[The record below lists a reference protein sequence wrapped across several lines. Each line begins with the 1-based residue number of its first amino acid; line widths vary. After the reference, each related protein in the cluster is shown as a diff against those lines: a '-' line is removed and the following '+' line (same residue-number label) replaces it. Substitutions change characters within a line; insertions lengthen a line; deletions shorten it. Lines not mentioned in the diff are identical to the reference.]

1 MGECCTRE
9 DVPQERKIINS
20 FRNIDNENKFYFTI
34 QNYDENYEKI
44 RSLSKN
50 SFEKLGQMQ
59 QLRVNFIQELREE
72 INANKQNI
80 DSNNYYLGQ
89 NLENDY
95 NNNYYVPNMHN
106 LNYYNINE
114 IQRLLY
120 YIIIMTITLK
130 SYLKRNFASN
140 DLEKSLLELSYIILK
155 RNYNNKDL
163 KLILYYLSRM
173 FEILFESNNFQGYLN
188 INEYLSKLNIVTRDY
203 NILAKDE
210 KYIFL
215 LSIIISLG
223 LCFKKGI
230 YNLIIDNSYKSMIM
244 SYYIYLILKNYKF
257 IDENYLFYRNELIKN
272 HNINSNIIDNNITT
286 NNLFDKN
293 DLIEKDKLSENII
306 KKSINYK
313 DICVISNSIF
323 YFFILCTQDTYTGKN
338 IFYEFDNH
346 LDIGLRENK
355 LENEINLSKFKEAIY
370 IVLSCN
376 VILSDK
382 CWTMIL
388 AFFEYICESKKFG
401 INDAYYEMIINLF
414 HLFNKINNK
423 LFIDKYSSLI
433 SRIFIIERE
442 TNKQKNLIIDRL
454 YDYIYNSSNKYN
466 EFQKINDDKTNYEN
480 IFFFINII
488 KYISF
493 HFKKIKDIKLAH
505 DILMYLSHFIYK
517 IRNLHKNRKINI
529 TNYNVNYAQIIEIF
543 NVTLYNFDY
552 NKNDYYT
559 NLNEKIQITLSKF
572 LSTYILMFNEYF
584 KIKGN
589 NLLNKFDC
597 IIIDTISYL
606 EIGMIK
612 YNRKIN
618 LQIMINLLF
627 IYISIL
633 NEKEAIDYEDMNHNL
648 NNNLELLIEETR
660 MSNGFGIFIK
670 DNQYSTFH
678 IKIIYCIILLILIEI
693 NKKNSKDDI
702 VSKHN
707 KIMKNI
713 NQYNQF
719 LSSKIFPNKQ
729 NIQLFNIKALIN
741 ELSNVESYTIH
752 KNIFHQILLIIQ
764 KDLFNNNEEN
774 ESQNSYNIY
783 RARTLYKRDKNSEI
797 NINTTSEYNGYYQN
811 RTQIFLNNN
820 DIKDSFSQFSD
831 YSSVHHKH
839 NLYPTPNKSYI
850 NLSSNDIFSEK
861 VNMPDANNITTNI
874 SNLNKTDM
882 LSDKGSSIYN
892 FKI

>member
-59 QLRVNFIQELREE
+59 QLRVNFFQELREE
-72 INANKQNI
+72 INANKKII
-80 DSNNYYLGQ
+80 DSNNYYLGK

-95 NNNYYVPNMHN
+95 NNNYYAPNMYN
-106 LNYYNINE
+106 LNDYNINE

-140 DLEKSLLELSYIILK
+140 ELENSLLELSYIILK
-155 RNYNNKDL
+155 KNYNNKDL

-188 INEYLSKLNIVTRDY
+188 SNEYLSKLNIVTSDY

-210 KYIFL
+210 KYPFL
-215 LSIIISLG
+215 LSIVISLG
-223 LCFKKGI
+223 LCFKKDF
-230 YNLIIDNSYKSMIM
+230 YNLIIDNTYKSMIM
-244 SYYIYLILKNYKF
+244 SFYVYLILKNYKF

-272 HNINSNIIDNNITT
+272 HNFNSKINDNNITT
-286 NNLFDKN
+286 DSLFDKN

-306 KKSINYK
+306 KKSNNYK
-313 DICVISNSIF
+313 DIYAISNSIF

-338 IFYEFDNH
+338 IFYEFDNQ
-346 LDIGLRENK
+346 LNIGLRENK

-370 IVLSCN
+370 IVLSSN

-382 CWTMIL
+382 CWTMLL
-388 AFFEYICESKKFG
+388 AFFEYICESKNFG
-401 INDAYYEMIINLF
+401 INDAYYEMIINLY

-442 TNKQKNLIIDRL
+442 ANKQNNLIIDRL
-454 YDYIYNSSNKYN
+454 YDYIYNSNNKN
-466 EFQKINDDKTNYEN
+466 DELQKANDDKTNYEN

-493 HFKKIKDIKLAH
+493 LFQKIKDIKIAH

-529 TNYNVNYAQIIEIF
+529 INYNINYAQIFEIF

-572 LSTYILMFNEYF
+572 LATYILMFNEYF

-597 IIIDTISYL
+597 TIIDTITYL
-606 EIGMIK
+606 EMGMIK

-618 LQIMINLLF
+618 LQIIINLLF
-627 IYISIL
+627 IYIRTL
-633 NEKEAIDYEDMNHNL
+633 KEKETIDYEDISSHL
-648 NNNLELLIEETR
+648 NNNLKILIEETR

-670 DNQYSTFH
+670 DNKFYTFH
-678 IKIIYCIILLILIEI
+678 IKIIYSIILLILIEI

-713 NQYNQF
+713 NHYNQF

-741 ELSNVESYTIH
+741 ELSNGESYTIH

-764 KDLFNNNEEN
+764 KVLFNNDEDN
-774 ESQNSYNIY
+774 ESLNSFNIY
-783 RARTLYKRDKNSEI
+783 RTRTLYQRDKNSEV
-797 NINTTSEYNGYYQN
+797 NLNTTSEYNGYYQN

-820 DIKDSFSQFSD
+820 SIKDSFSQFSD
-831 YSSVHHKH
+831 YSSVHHKN
-839 NLYPTPNKSYI
+839 NLYLEPNKSYI
-850 NLSSNDIFSEK
+850 NLNNNDLFSEK
-861 VNMPDANNITTNI
+861 VNMPNENNITTNL
-874 SNLNKTDM
+874 SNLNKTDI

>member
-9 DVPQERKIINS
+9 DVPQERKIFNS
-20 FRNIDNENKFYFTI
+20 FRNIDNENKFHFTI

-80 DSNNYYLGQ
+80 DTNNYYLGQ
-89 NLENDY
+89 NLANDY
-95 NNNYYVPNMHN
+95 NNNYYVPNMYKSN
-106 LNYYNINE
+106 DYNINE
-114 IQRLLY
+114 VQRLLY

-140 DLEKSLLELSYIILK
+140 ELEKSLLELSYIILK

-188 INEYLSKLNIVTRDY
+188 INEYLSKLNIVTSDY
-203 NILAKDE
+203 NILAKEE
-210 KYIFL
+210 KYPFL
-215 LSIIISLG
+215 LSIVISLG
-223 LCFKKGI
+223 LCFKKEF

-244 SYYIYLILKNYKF
+244 RYYIYLILKNYKF

-272 HNINSNIIDNNITT
+272 HNINSNINDNNITT
-286 NNLFDKN
+286 DSLFDKN

-306 KKSINYK
+306 KKTINYK
-313 DICVISNSIF
+313 DICTISNSIF
-323 YFFILCTQDTYTGKN
+323 YFFILCTQDTFTGKN
-338 IFYEFDNH
+338 IFYEFDNQ
-346 LDIGLRENK
+346 LDIGLRENN
-355 LENEINLSKFKEAIY
+355 LEKEINISKFKEAIY

-376 VILSDK
+376 IILSDK
-382 CWTMIL
+382 CWTMVL

-401 INDAYYEMIINLF
+401 INDAYYEMIINLY

-442 TNKQKNLIIDRL
+442 TNKQNNLIIDRL
-454 YDYIYNSSNKYN
+454 YNSSNKYN
-466 EFQKINDDKTNYEN
+466 EFQKTNYDKTNYEN
-480 IFFFINII
+480 IYFFINII

-493 HFKKIKDIKLAH
+493 HFKEIKDIKVAH

-517 IRNLHKNRKINI
+517 IRNLHKNRKII
-529 TNYNVNYAQIIEIF
+529 FINYNANNAQIIEIF
-543 NVTLYNFDY
+543 NATLYNFDY

-597 IIIDTISYL
+597 IIIDTITYL

-618 LQIMINLLF
+618 LQIMVNLLF
-627 IYISIL
+627 IYIRTL
-633 NEKEAIDYEDMNHNL
+633 NEKEIINYEDMSHNL
-648 NNNLELLIEETR
+648 NNNLILLIEETR
-660 MSNGFGIFIK
+660 LSNGFGIYIK

-707 KIMKNI
+707 KLIKNI

-729 NIQLFNIKALIN
+729 NIQHFNIKALIN
-741 ELSNVESYTIH
+741 ELSNGESYTIH

-764 KDLFNNNEEN
+764 KVLFNNDGDN
-774 ESQNSYNIY
+774 ESLNSLSIY
-783 RARTLYKRDKNSEI
+783 RTRTLYQRDKNSEV
-797 NINTTSEYNGYYQN
+797 NINTISEYNSYYQN
-811 RTQIFLNNN
+811 RTQVFFNNN
-820 DIKDSFSQFSD
+820 SIKDSFSQFSD
-831 YSSVHHKH
+831 YSSVHHKK
-839 NLYPTPNKSYI
+839 NFYVTPNKSYI
-850 NLSSNDIFSEK
+850 NLSNNDLFSEK
-861 VNMPDANNITTNI
+861 VNMPDANNITSNI